1 MAGLRGLEVRVA
13 EFLIRTLVNAVALVA
28 AIQLVPRTAFEGEWW
43 QLAIVAAIFGLI
55 NAYLRPIVQL
65 LSLPLNLVAFGL
77 VGFVINTGLLM
88 VLALISG
95 QFDLGFSLAGWP
107 PGALDVD
114 VFVAAFLASL
124 VISVVSSLLALVRL
138 VTPRV

>member
-1 MAGLRGLEVRVA
+1 MA
-13 EFLIRTLVNAVALVA
+13 EFLIRTLINAVALVA
-28 AIQLVPRTAFEGEWW
+28 AVQVVPRVAFEGEWW

-55 NAYLRPIVQL
+55 NAYLRPIVKL
-65 LSLPLNLVAFGL
+65 LSLPLNLFAFGL

-88 VLALISG
+88 MLALVSG

-114 VFVAAFLASL
+114 VFVTAFLASI
-124 VISVVSSLLALVRL
+124 VISVVSSVLAFVRL
-138 VTPRV
+138 VVPKI